1 MTATDTRRARQ
12 ARKRLHAALVAIQRT
27 CPHCGAVLTDSNA
40 YFDRR
45 DDRHQLC
52 CERCNT
58 EPDAVETMPNG
69 SVRVTLSI
77 PAARW
82 ALLQTEA
89 ARLGI
94 SAKRLVNRLLKTTL
108 KESQNERNGNLTQ
121 ANRTPSADRPA
132 SQTEAGR
139 C

>member
-1 MTATDTRRARQ
+1 MSTTAETRRNRQ

-27 CPHCGAVLTDSNA
+27 CPHCGAVLTQANA

-52 CERCNT
+52 CGRCNAD
-58 EPDAVETMPNG
+58 PDAVEVMANG
-69 SVRVTLSI
+69 SVRVTLCL

-82 ALLQTEA
+82 AALQAEA

-94 SAKRLVNRLLKTTL
+94 SAKRLVNRIIKTGLRRMET
-108 KESQNERNGNLTQ
+108 
-121 ANRTPSADRPA
+121 
-132 SQTEAGR
+132 
-139 C
+139 